1 MKTSGI
7 LITCACALM
16 VSLQECTKTTEQP
29 FNAPAQ
35 LKGKV
40 LTTTQFGIVATEQ
53 NGVLVSAQ
61 DTDPA
66 ITSTTDNDGNYFLDN
81 IPTGTYN
88 FLAEKQGYGASHLQG
103 LALVGG
109 HKAQY
114 VYFRINEKST
124 TLLNNMTLS
133 LDTSILN
140 SSQVRVNGVASHTSL
155 PTTYYFNIRAFVFLG
170 KTPGVSSA
178 DYVQLA
184 SITIDVPT
192 GSNIS
197 KAIYYDKSLFP
208 GGSTIYAKVYGVA
221 TYDFGYLDR
230 ISNKII
236 YTSLNE
242 NGSDVA
248 SILLP

>member
-1 MKTSGI
+1 MKTPGI
-7 LITCACALM
+7 VIICACALM
-16 VSLQECTKTTEQP
+16 VSLPECTKSTEEP

-35 LKGKV
+35 LKGKIV
-40 LTTTQFGIVATEQ
+40 TTTQFGMMATEQ

-66 ITSTTDNDGNYFLDN
+66 ISSTTDNDGNYFIDN

-88 FLAEKQGYGASHLQG
+88 FLAEKPGYGTSHLQG
-103 LALVGG
+103 LPLVGG
-109 HKAQY
+109 HEPLY

-124 TLLNNMTLS
+124 TLLNNITLS
-133 LDTSILN
+133 LDTLY
-140 SSQVRVNGVASHTSL
+140 SQVRVNGVVSHTLSDAI
-155 PTTYYFNIRAFVFLG
+155 YYFNIRALVFLG
-170 KTPGVSSA
+170 KTPGVSFA
-178 DYVQLA
+178 DYNQVT
-184 SITIDVPT
+184 SININVPSGSDLSEIIYPDVR
-192 GSNIS
+192 
-197 KAIYYDKSLFP
+197 LFP
-208 GGSTIYAKVYGVA
+208 SGSTLYARVYGVA

-248 SILLP
+248 FILLP

>member
-7 LITCACALM
+7 LITCACLFM
-16 VSLQECTKTTEQP
+16 VSLQECSKATEQP

-35 LKGKV
+35 IRGKIETV
-40 LTTTQFGIVATEQ
+40 TQFGILATEQ

-66 ITSTTDNDGNYFLDN
+66 ISSTTDNDGNYILDN

-88 FLAEKQGYGASHLQG
+88 FLAEKQGYGTSHLQG

-109 HKAQY
+109 HEPLY
-114 VYFRINEKST
+114 IYYRINEKST
-124 TLLNNMTLS
+124 TLLNNITLS

-140 SSQVRVNGVASHTSL
+140 YSQVRINGVVSHTF
-155 PTTYYFNIRAFVFLG
+155 PYTTYYFNIRAFAFLG

-184 SITIDVPT
+184 SFNINVPS

-197 KAIYYDKSLFP
+197 EAIYYDKSLFP
-208 GGSTIYAKVYGVA
+208 SGSTMYARVYGVA
-221 TYDFGYLDR
+221 AYDFGYLDA
-230 ISNKII
+230 ISNKNI

-248 SILLP
+248 FILLP